1 MTSRDLRARACAIIM
16 TIVASAAMTA
26 CGGGG
31 SDPEPTKL
39 PANLAITAPATGE
52 TAGTLQFGNSSGN
65 TTGLKYSWTFGD
77 GSTSTD
83 AAPSHSYA
91 KGGDYEV
98 VLRVTNEAG
107 ESVEARSKV
116 SVLNMGNVKGLVC
129 SGASSAGWCWQQPRP
144 SGNAI
149 VAVHFMNDKIGLR
162 VGDNGEIFR
171 TVDAGKTWT
180 QQASG
185 TTARLQAIQF
195 FDDKAGW
202 VIGDY
207 GALLRTTDGGST
219 WTLVKVPGADGNL
232 PSIKVISASTLFAT
246 TYSGGTQVSVDGG
259 ASWRKLEQS
268 PAYIADDGT
277 LWFVADNNRV
287 IHRSTDL
294 GVTRTKVLDQ
304 STVSTSYVNGG
315 FIASGPNAGA
325 LTLRWQAYENNSYK
339 NYVKVWSTKDGGTS
353 WTEVVPTDA
362 TFLGAYNM
370 PTSISSDGTMLL
382 YAYDG
387 KVRASSDG
395 GMTWGEAA
403 LPAPSYYYYGYS
415 LRALGG
421 NMVIA
426 TQPYGTAYLSSDG
439 GKTWSSPVLPQG
451 VGSSYDGAPIE
462 RRADGTLVLKASV
475 NSVNT
480 TWHSTDAGATWTKVF
495 TMPPQEYSYYKML
508 NSWFFDAR
516 KGMYIDAKGQLSET
530 SDGGQTWAVKRSDL
544 ATNSRIQ
551 FVSATTGWL
560 LNGAGEYN
568 SGAGDRRLYK
578 TTDGGATW
586 LTSPTTDPI
595 TDYHFHNADLGWAR
609 LSYEGWRLTT
619 DGGQSWSTLKVP
631 GNPLTIRFFSAT
643 QMIAAG
649 QNGLVAVTKDG
660 GKTWTESFT
669 GTSASLQQL
678 TFSDA
683 NTTWAVGS
691 SGTVLRSTDG
701 GERWTP
707 AALGLDNYTIYDI
720 KFFDSKNG
728 WFVGSNG
735 LIMAT
740 TDGGKTWVRQVSGS
754 SDTLLRIHA
763 VDARTA
769 WITGQ
774 NGSLL
779 ATATGGF

>member
-1 MTSRDLRARACAIIM
+1 MSSRDLRARACATIM
-16 TIVASAAMTA
+16 TIVASAALTA
-26 CGGGG
+26 CGGG

-39 PANLAITAPATGE
+39 PANLAITAPASGE
-52 TAGTLQFGNSSGN
+52 TAGAMQFGNSSGN

-77 GSTSTD
+77 GTTSAE

-107 ESVEARSKV
+107 ESVETRSKV

-129 SGASSAGWCWQQPRP
+129 SGANSAGWCWQQPRP

-149 VAVHFMNDKIGLR
+149 GAIHFMTDKVGLR
-162 VGDNGEIFR
+162 VGDNGEIFK
-171 TVDAGKTWT
+171 TVDEGKTWT

-185 TTARLQAIQF
+185 TTARLQTVQF
-195 FDDKAGW
+195 LDDKTGW
-202 VIGDY
+202 VFGEH

-219 WTLVKVPGADGNL
+219 WTLAKIPGADGNL
-232 PSIKVISASTLFAT
+232 PFIKVINATTLFAS
-246 TYSGGTQVSVDGG
+246 TYSNGTQVSVDGG
-259 ASWRKLEQS
+259 ASWRRLEQAPS
-268 PAYIADDGT
+268 FIADDGT
-277 LWFVADNNRV
+277 LWFVSENNRV

-294 GVTRTKVLDQ
+294 GATLTKVLDQ
-304 STVSTSYVNGG
+304 SAVSTSYLNGG
-315 FIASGPNAGA
+315 FVANGPNAGA
-325 LTLRWQAYENNSYK
+325 LTLRWSVYENNNYK
-339 NYVKVWSTKDGGTS
+339 SYVKVWSTKDGGAS

-362 TFLGAYNM
+362 TFVGTYYT
-370 PTSISSDGTMLL
+370 PTSISSDGTTLL
-382 YAYDG
+382 HTIDG
-387 KVRASSDG
+387 KVRVSSDG
-395 GMTWGEAA
+395 GATWGEAA
-403 LPAPSYYYYGYS
+403 LPAPSYYYYGYT
-415 LRALGG
+415 LRPLGG
-421 NMVIA
+421 NLVMA
-426 TQPYGTAYLSSDG
+426 NQPYGTSHLSSDG
-439 GKTWSSPVLPQG
+439 GKTWSALVLPQG
-451 VGSSYDGAPIE
+451 AGSSYDGPQLE
-462 RRADGTLVLKASV
+462 RRVDGTLVLKASM
-475 NSVNT
+475 NSVSS
-480 TWHSTDAGATWTKVF
+480 TWHSKDAGATWTKVF
-495 TMPPQEYSYYKML
+495 TLPQQEYSFYKML

-516 KGMYIDAKGQLSET
+516 KGMYVDAKGQLSET
-530 SDGGQTWAVKRSDL
+530 TDGGQTWAVKRSGL
-544 ATNSRIQ
+544 AINSRIQ

-560 LNGAGEYN
+560 LNGAGDGF
-568 SGAGDRRLYK
+568 SGNGDRRLYK

-586 LTSPTTDPI
+586 LTGPSTDPI
-595 TDYHFHNADLGWAR
+595 ADYHFHNADLGWAR
-609 LSYEGWRLTT
+609 LNYEGWRLTT
-619 DGGQSWSTLKVP
+619 DGGQTWSTLKVP

-660 GKTWTESFT
+660 GKTWKESFT
-669 GTSASLQQL
+669 GTSAWLQQL

-683 NTTWAVGS
+683 NTIWAVGG

-707 AALGLDNYTIYDI
+707 VALGLDNYVIYDI

-740 TDGGKTWVRQVSGS
+740 TDGGKTWARQVSGS